1 MHQQFTLDTETDSTH
16 STAIADDISEDQP
29 DTIETVLEVLP
40 TPADTKSVT
49 EVEQIAA
56 GLHRGKRL
64 QRRMALYF
72 IGMPLLILPLVLT
85 MRQIQ
90 HLGSGGP
97 LNPEHRIAFLHQIF
111 ACVALPVIGSL
122 VTLTLLLST
131 SVARWRIGQR
141 AKRLALGFEGR
152 DGRQTQSRTITTEAV
167 DDLGAIGSLTEML
180 EIDSIPVRNMAKA
193 KLTQLLPQLK
203 ASDAALLSAAQRR
216 RLNLFLGAHRFD
228 LGYRDIRELWSKQA
242 RQRDLEFQL
251 AILKAY
257 EQVGDADCLPAVQSL
272 AHPTVHYKLVP
283 PEVVDAAQQCLLFLE
298 PMLAQDRASKQ
309 LLRASSASDVL
320 PDTLLRP
327 AMHNTNPEE
336 SASLLRATD
345 A

>member
-1 MHQQFTLDTETDSTH
+1 MVGPL
-16 STAIADDISEDQP
+16 A
-29 DTIETVLEVLP
+29 EVL
-40 TPADTKSVT
+40 AIDDLAV
-49 EVEQIAA
+49 
-56 GLHRGKRL
+56 
-64 QRRMALYF
+64 RRMAKAN
-72 IGMPLLILPLVLT
+72 LI
-85 MRQIQ
+85 R
-90 HLGSGGP
+90 
-97 LNPEHRIAFLHQIF
+97 
-111 ACVALPVIGSL
+111 
-122 VTLTLLLST
+122 
-131 SVARWRIGQR
+131 
-141 AKRLALGFEGR
+141 
-152 DGRQTQSRTITTEAV
+152 
-167 DDLGAIGSLTEML
+167 
-180 EIDSIPVRNMAKA
+180 
-193 KLTQLLPQLK
+193 LLPRLR
-203 ASDAALLSAAQRR
+203 ASDAALLNAYQRKH
-216 RLNLFLGAHRFD
+216 LNRFVGAHLFEI
-228 LGYRDIRELWSKQA
+228 GHRDIRELWSKQA
-242 RQRDLEFQL
+242 RQRDTEFQL